1 MGYTQTHDTNQRRG
15 DLMRDIVY
23 ILKDGTM
30 TEELRYSLRS
40 IEKNFPH
47 RFVWFVGG
55 QPKGLKPDKLLRHTQ
70 FGANKWLKIKSSMLE
85 VVKQEELSDEFFL
98 FNDDFFVT
106 KPLEKEFVNFTDRTL
121 TDRIEDFRKENP
133 HLNRYAITLVQ
144 TEEELKAQGYGT
156 LNFEVHLPMLFEKN
170 KVEAALCSC
179 FSPQM
184 RSIYGNITGCK
195 VIDRRDVKVNS
206 LNDIPYGMDF
216 VSTNDTTFT
225 YGNVGRYIKDLFK
238 EPSRF
243 EV

>member
-1 MGYTQTHDTNQRRG
+1 MN
-15 DLMRDIVY
+15 RDIVY
-23 ILKDGTM
+23 ILKDDIA

-55 QPKGLKPDKLLRHTQ
+55 QPQGLKPDRLVRHTQ
-70 FGANKWLKIKSSMLE
+70 DGANKWLKIKSSMLE
-85 VVKQEELSDEFFL
+85 VVKHEELSDEFFL

-106 KPLEKEFVNFTDRTL
+106 KPFEKEFVNFTDRTL
-121 TDRIEDFRKENP
+121 SDRIEDFRRENP
-133 HLNRYAITLVQ
+133 HLNRYAISLVQ
-144 TEEELKAQGYGT
+144 TEEELKAQGYET
-156 LNFEVHLPMLFEKN
+156 LNFEVHIPMLFEKN

-179 FSPQM
+179 FYQQM
-184 RSIYGNITGCK
+184 RSFYGNMIGCK

-216 VSTNDTTFT
+216 VSTNDVTFT
-225 YGNVGRYIKDLFK
+225 YGNVGQYIRNLFK

-243 EV
+243 EE

>member
-1 MGYTQTHDTNQRRG
+1 
-15 DLMRDIVY
+15 MRDVVY

-40 IEKNFPH
+40 IEQNFPH

-55 QPKGLKPDKLLRHTQ
+55 QPQGLKPDRLLRHDQ

-85 VVKQEELSDEFFL
+85 VIKQEELSDEFFL

-106 KPLEKEFVNFTDRTL
+106 KPFEKEFVNFTDRTL

-133 HLNRYAITLVQ
+133 HLNRYAMSLVQ
-144 TEEELKAQGYGT
+144 TEEELKSHGYGT
-156 LNFEVHLPMLFEKN
+156 LNFEVHIPMLFEKN

-184 RSIYGNITGCK
+184 RSIYGNITGCQ

-206 LNDIPYGMDF
+206 LNDIPYEMDF
-216 VSTNDTTFT
+216 VSTNDKTFAQ
-225 YGNVGRYIKDLFK
+225 GNVGQYIKDLFK